1 MANALFIVW
10 RESVEALLVIGI
22 LWAWLKVRGE
32 LERGRWFL
40 MGGIAGGVL
49 LAGALAVA
57 MTVVQDELAG
67 TALEYF
73 RAVMVLLASALIL
86 QMVLWMV
93 RHGRS
98 MKKQLTAGAEAAFTR
113 AGGLGLGVL
122 VAIAVAR
129 EGAETAIF
137 LYGLSFSTG
146 SGLWLG
152 ALSGFLLAIATA
164 WLLARGLRFFSYAIF
179 FRATSVLLLLL
190 ACALW
195 VAGVEQLIGLEAL
208 PSLIDPLWDSSA
220 LLDDSHGFGNLLA
233 NFAGYRARPSLML
246 LLAVA
251 AYWLVVWFWTRRR
264 VASPSPEN
272 SMTMEAPR

>member
-1 MANALFIVW
+1 MVNALFIVW

-22 LWAWLKVRGE
+22 LWTWLKVRGE
-32 LERGRWFL
+32 LARGRWYL
-40 MGGIAGGVL
+40 MGGVMGGLL
-49 LAGALAVA
+49 LAGVLAIA
-57 MTVVQDELAG
+57 MTVVQGELAG

-73 RAVMVLLASALIL
+73 RTAMVLLASALIM
-86 QMVLWMV
+86 QMVLWMT

-98 MKKQLTAGAEAAFTR
+98 MKKQLTTGAEAAFTR
-113 AGGLGLGVL
+113 AGGIGIGLL

-137 LYGLSFSTG
+137 LYGLSFSAG
-146 SGLWLG
+146 SDLWMG

-164 WLLARGLRFFSYAIF
+164 WLFAHGLRFFSYAIF

-190 ACALW
+190 ACALL

-220 LLDDSHGFGNLLA
+220 YLDDSHGLGNLLA
-233 NFAGYRARPSLML
+233 NFTGYRARPSLML
-246 LLAVA
+246 LLMVA
-251 AYWLVVWFWTRRR
+251 AYWSLVWFWMQRQVVLPATKQPQQ
-264 VASPSPEN
+264 V
-272 SMTMEAPR
+272 

>member
-1 MANALFIVW
+1 MVNALFIVW

-22 LWAWLKVRGE
+22 LWAWLKARGE
-32 LERGRWFL
+32 LEQGRWYL
-40 MGGIAGGVL
+40 MGGIVGGVL
-49 LAGALAVA
+49 LAGLLAVS

-73 RAVMVLLASALIL
+73 RAIMVLVASALIT
-86 QMVLWMV
+86 QMVLWMM
-93 RHGRS
+93 RHGRG

-129 EGAETAIF
+129 EGAETAVF

-152 ALSGFLLAIATA
+152 ALSGFLLAISTA
-164 WLLARGLRFFSYAIF
+164 WLLSRGLHFFSYAVF

-195 VAGVEQLIGLEAL
+195 VSGLEQLIGLEAL

-220 LLDDSHGFGNLLA
+220 LLDDSQGVGNLLA

-246 LLAVA
+246 VLAVA
-251 AYWLVVWFWTRRR
+251 AYWLVVWFWTRQRA
-264 VASPSPEN
+264 VLPGPDN